1 MSRMTV
7 KTIAKG
13 QIRVSVVKGVSLEEV
28 LEKFIQ
34 RLILWKKN
42 SSETDDSETSQ
53 RDKFKIFGLFFENS
67 LALLTAI
74 G

>member
-13 QIRVSVVKGVSLEEV
+13 QIHVSVVKGVSLEEV

-34 RLILWKKN
+34 RLILWKK
-42 SSETDDSETSQ
+42 THLRQ
-53 RDKFKIFGLFFENS
+53 RDVSTRQI
-67 LALLTAI
+67 
-74 G
+74 

>member
-1 MSRMTV
+1 M
-7 KTIAKG
+7 
-13 QIRVSVVKGVSLEEV
+13 E
-28 LEKFIQ
+28 
-34 RLILWKKN
+34 KN

-74 G
+74 GWCTYSLFESPNFFRLITFLPDDVLLQFWGETT

>member
-13 QIRVSVVKGVSLEEV
+13 QIQVSVVKGVSLEEV

-34 RLILWKKN
+34 RLILWKK
-42 SSETDDSETSQ
+42 THLQ
-53 RDKFKIFGLFFENS
+53 M
-67 LALLTAI
+67 LAFPI
-74 G
+74 NF